1 MYQLTTTLRGGLV
14 SLIFR
19 KSLGLDAATASQGK
33 AVTLMS
39 TDIDSIASGVKE
51 LHEIWAS
58 VLELGVAVYL
68 LNLQIGAACFVVVVP
83 AVRKCQ
89 SGLLFLFFF
98 PYCGSSSPLQHLDLG
113 L

>member
-39 TDIDSIASGVKE
+39 TDIDSIASGVKY

-58 VLELGVAVYL
+58 IFELGLAVYL
-68 LNLQIGAACFVVVVP
+68 LNLQIGAACFVVVIP
-83 AVRKCQ
+83 AVRK
-89 SGLLFLFFF
+89 
-98 PYCGSSSPLQHLDLG
+98 
-113 L
+113 